1 MQKDHTLLLRENT
14 EFLKNELKSKNET
27 IKSLID
33 TQTLILDS
41 LKTTRINQY
50 LVQEKV
56 PDKAHEKV
64 QEKVEK
70 KSSKS

>member
-1 MQKDHTLLLRENT
+1 MQKGNTLLLRENT
-14 EFLKNELKSKNET
+14 EFLKNELKSKDEI

-41 LKTTRINQY
+41 LKTTRINQD

-56 PDKAHEKV
+56 PDKHMK
-64 QEKVEK
+64 KCKK
-70 KSSKS
+70 KSKKIK